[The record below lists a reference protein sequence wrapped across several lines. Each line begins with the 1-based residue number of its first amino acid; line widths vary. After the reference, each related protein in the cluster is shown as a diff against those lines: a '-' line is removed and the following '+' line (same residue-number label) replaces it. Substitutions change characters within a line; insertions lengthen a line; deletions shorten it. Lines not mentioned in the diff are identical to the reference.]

1 VRVLF
6 TLSQASVLFIDGIRS
21 KLCNNDGVNL
31 RAASQLQSDM
41 ELWKDGYYALQLHA
55 RWDTP
60 NFPTAYPAINL
71 RLNAGSYW
79 VEYRIADPSELLF
92 NASLT
97 SPPAAN
103 AKVFVKHSNANIAMV
118 AIQGLNT
125 TDAWLAYDPG
135 GGNRSPAWTHN
146 STTTTLRAVN
156 YGDQPVRLYVNAGD
170 FTTANRAV
178 LSSTGWSY
186 DDKGGTYWRYLSGTT
201 TFSTPPS
208 TSAQINAYL
217 IDNSLLGNYKSIVFS
232 IIS

>member
-103 AKVFVKHSNANIAMV
+103 AKVFAKHPNANLAMV
-118 AIQGLNT
+118 AIQGLDT
-125 TDAWLAYDPG
+125 TDAWLAYDPY
-135 GGNRSPAWTHN
+135 GGNGPPAWTHN
-146 STTTTLRAVN
+146 NTPTTLRAVN
-156 YGDQPVRLYVNAGD
+156 YGDQPVGCLSTLETLPPRTEPCWHPLDGVMMIREGHIGDTFLARRLFLPRRLPVRKL
-170 FTTANRAV
+170 T
-178 LSSTGWSY
+178 
-186 DDKGGTYWRYLSGTT
+186 
-201 TFSTPPS
+201 
-208 TSAQINAYL
+208 L
-217 IDNSLLGNYKSIVFS
+217 I
-232 IIS
+232 